1 SPRPVSRRMF
11 SISVWIVSRVAQRS
25 KFSIFMKKPIHSLGC
40 LSACRASIHWIEQ
53 GAPDD
58 GPTQLSAREEAEIAA
73 WERFLN
79 GDTLKERLMSRYVY
93 EHLFLAHL
101 YLNDAVE

>member
-1 SPRPVSRRMF
+1 MD
-11 SISVWIVSRVAQRS
+11 
-25 KFSIFMKKPIHSLGC
+25 
-40 LSACRASIHWIEQ
+40 RA

-79 GDTLKERLMSRYVY
+79 GDSLKERLMSRYLY

-101 YLNDAVE
+101 YLNDAVEGCFSSRAQRNTAATTHLHHRDARLRRPKRRTGLLPTAARS